1 MGEPAMTDLPAYVP
15 EKVDDTA
22 AQYRA
27 AVDALILAA
36 LEGDP
41 DA

>member
-1 MGEPAMTDLPAYVP
+1 MDRLKPPAEPTPD
-15 EKVDDTA
+15 KVDNTA
-22 AQYRA
+22 AEYRD

>member
-1 MGEPAMTDLPAYVP
+1 MPIDRLPIGQYVP

-22 AQYRA
+22 AEYRD